1 MQENPVSQK
10 RKRNFNF
17 TMGTYHGAEACELI
31 RIFMLSLLG
40 KHINKNHIYIYIYIY
55 IFIYIKIYIKRKIYI
70 NIYIYNI
77 HYTYLQ

>member
-40 KHINKNHIYIYIYIY
+40 KHINKNHIYIYIYIC
-55 IFIYIKIYIKRKIYI
+55 INIKIYIKIKIYI
-70 NIYIYNI
+70 NIYI
-77 HYTYLQ
+77 

>member
-55 IFIYIKIYIKRKIYI
+55 MYKYKDIYKDKDIYKHIYI
-70 NIYIYNI
+70 
-77 HYTYLQ
+77 